1 LVPDT
6 DGPQEKAGGTPYEL
20 EVLRRRIAELEKVEE
35 NLRGSEE
42 KYRLLADNAN
52 DIIWVADLDFKF
64 TYVSPSAARVLGY
77 TPEEALEQGLS
88 GALTPASAE
97 AVAQAVAGSLEA
109 ARAGKADQKG
119 SLFLELELKRKDGTT
134 LWTETV
140 GRLLLGPGGEPAGIT
155 GVTRDISKRKKAER
169 ELKESEERYETLF
182 RNSHLGVYRTTPDG
196 RFLMANPALVQML
209 GYATFEELAARSLGE
224 VGYEAG
230 YPRADFKKRIDSDG
244 EVRGY
249 EAVWMRRDGSRIFV
263 RENAKVAR
271 DDKGAIRFYEGTVED
286 VTERVIAEQVIRRDR
301 DLLNRILETSPAG
314 ILMLNKQGN
323 ISYANPRAEEIL
335 GLTREDLF
343 NLPFGGPSWSITDQD
358 GNAVASGDM
367 PFQKVMRSGQPLYDS
382 RFTMR
387 PPGRAKVHLSLNAAP
402 LFDAAGK
409 PDAVVF
415 ALEDVTGEVKS
426 EEKLR
431 SSLKEKEILLRE
443 VHHRVKNNLQIIYS
457 LLNLGSRGIREGAE
471 LDALRE
477 CRNRI
482 KSMSL
487 LHETLYRSKDLTR
500 IDFYN
505 YVRKVVTEL
514 FQSFGVKAD
523 EVALRLEVEDVQMGI
538 DAAIPAGM
546 LITELVSNSLKH
558 AFPAGRKG
566 EICVQVTA
574 DESGLVTMVLADDG
588 VGLPRWLDFRTSE
601 SLGMQLVNTLTD
613 QLGGSIELNRAK
625 GTQFTVRFHPDRPV
639 REA

>member
-1 LVPDT
+1 MPAT
-6 DGPQEKAGGTPYEL
+6 TGPQQNAGAFSDEPEA
-20 EVLRRRIAELEKVEE
+20 LRRRIAELEKLEKT
-35 NLRGSEE
+35 LRGSEE

-52 DIIWVADLDFKF
+52 DIIWISDLELGF
-64 TYVSPSAARVLGY
+64 TYVSPSAARILGY

-88 GALTPASAE
+88 GALTPASAV
-97 AVAQAVAGSLEA
+97 AVSQAVAGTLEA
-109 ARAGKADQKG
+109 ARSGKADPKG
-119 SLFLELELKRKDGTT
+119 SLILELELRRRDGTT

-140 GRLLLGPGGEPAGIT
+140 GRLLLGPGGEPVGLM
-155 GVTRDISKRKKAER
+155 GVTRDISKRRKAER

-182 RNSHLGVYRTTPDG
+182 RNSHLGIYRTTPDG
-196 RFLMANPALVQML
+196 SFLMANPALVQML
-209 GYATFEELAARSLGE
+209 GYATFEELAATTAGKA
-224 VGYEAG
+224 GYGAG
-230 YPRADFKKRIDSDG
+230 YPREDFKKRIETDG
-244 EVRGY
+244 EVRGW
-249 EAVWMRRDGSRIFV
+249 EAVWMRRDGTRIFV
-263 RENAKVAR
+263 RENAKVVR
-271 DDKGAIRFYEGTVED
+271 DENGGIRFYEGTVED
-286 VTERVIAEQVIRRDR
+286 VTERVIAEQVLRRDR

-314 ILMLNKQGN
+314 IMMLNRQGKV
-323 ISYANPRAEEIL
+323 SYANPRSEEIL
-335 GLTREDLF
+335 GLTREDLTNF
-343 NLPFGGPSWSITDQD
+343 PFGGPSWSITDQD
-358 GNAVASGDM
+358 GNAVVGEDM
-367 PFQKVMRSGQPLYDS
+367 PFQRVMRSGQPLYDS
-382 RFTMR
+382 RFAMR

-409 PDAVVF
+409 PDAAVF
-415 ALEDVTGEVKS
+415 TLEDITGEVRS

-457 LLNLGSRGIREGAE
+457 LLNLGSRGMHEGAE
-471 LDALRE
+471 LDAMRE

-523 EVALRLEVEDVQMGI
+523 EVALRLEIEDVQMGI

-546 LITELVSNSLKH
+546 LINELVSNSLKY

-566 EICVQVTA
+566 EIAIQVGA
-574 DESGLVTMVLADDG
+574 DEGGFITMALSDDG
-588 VGLPRWLDFRTSE
+588 VGLPRWLDFRNSE

-613 QLGGSIELNRAK
+613 QLGGTIELDRAK
-625 GTQFTVRFHPDRPV
+625 GTAFTVRFHPNRPV
-639 REA
+639 KEA